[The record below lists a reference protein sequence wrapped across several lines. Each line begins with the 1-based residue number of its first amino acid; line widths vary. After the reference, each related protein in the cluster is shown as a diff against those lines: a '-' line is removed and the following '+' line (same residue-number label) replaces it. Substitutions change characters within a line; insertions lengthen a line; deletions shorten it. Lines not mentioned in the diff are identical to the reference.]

1 MYKAD
6 LKSLAPK
13 FPVFAFQPTSVT
25 LLPSLSE
32 ISSLVLRPQI
42 YHNPSNNC
50 TISIVL
56 LQNRETGLPRWL
68 SGKEI
73 ACQSRRHR
81 FDPWSRKIPCTTTM
95 SLCLRAQELQLVS
108 PRAATTEACAHPGV
122 CALQREKPLQW
133 EDEHRNQRAATTCC
147 NYRKDHIATETQHSQ
162 K

>member
-32 ISSLVLRPQI
+32 VSSLVLRPQI

-81 FDPWSRKIPCTTTM
+81 FDP
-95 SLCLRAQELQLVS
+95 
-108 PRAATTEACAHPGV
+108 
-122 CALQREKPLQW
+122 
-133 EDEHRNQRAATTCC
+133 
-147 NYRKDHIATETQHSQ
+147 
-162 K
+162 